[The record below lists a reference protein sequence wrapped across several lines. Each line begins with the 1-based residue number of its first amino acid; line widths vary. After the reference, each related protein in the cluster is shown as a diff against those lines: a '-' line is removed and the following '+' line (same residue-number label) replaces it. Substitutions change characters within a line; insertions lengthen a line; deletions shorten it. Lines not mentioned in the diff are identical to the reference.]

1 MKKTGTMNRILI
13 IGAVFLLAF
22 TVIMLILYYLT
33 GGIPDTL
40 CSCVYA
46 FWGGEAGIMGW
57 IKTTKVKGQK
67 NTEED
72 SPEDMGEDEQS
83 ESEDAG

>member
-1 MKKTGTMNRILI
+1 MKKTGTMDRILI
-13 IGAVFLLAF
+13 IGAVFLLVF
-22 TVIMLILYYLT
+22 TVIMLVLYYLT

-57 IKTTKVKGQK
+57 IKTTKVKQK
-67 NTEED
+67 ERTEED
-72 SPEDMGEDEQS
+72 SPEDMGEDEQE
-83 ESEDAG
+83 ESEVAR